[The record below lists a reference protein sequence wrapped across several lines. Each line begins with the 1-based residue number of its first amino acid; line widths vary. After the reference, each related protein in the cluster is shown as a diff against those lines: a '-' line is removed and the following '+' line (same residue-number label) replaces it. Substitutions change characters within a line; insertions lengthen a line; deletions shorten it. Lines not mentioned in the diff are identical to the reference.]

1 MAVLRGWIYYLVLAV
16 TLVPLAIV
24 ILLLYPF
31 SLSVRYRL
39 AMSWARLTRIVPT
52 DGASAAKVASRFPQT
67 S

>member
-39 AMSWARLTRIVPT
+39 AMSWARFMLDPADRA
-52 DGASAAKVASRFPQT
+52 GHSGSWQG
-67 S
+67 